1 MEVFTKVYPLQ
12 KYLSN
17 INKSKSIGFV
27 PTMGALHKGHLSLI
41 ERAQSENDV
50 TVVSIFV
57 NPTQFDK
64 KEDLST
70 YPRTQQ
76 KDIDLLNSIDCN
88 VVFIPLTEDI
98 YLNKVESQ
106 NFDFGGLEKV
116 MEGSFR
122 NGHFDGV
129 GTVVKR
135 LFEIVRPTNAYFG
148 EKDFQQLQIIKKMV
162 EVENLP
168 VNIIGCDI
176 YREDDGLAMSSRNGR
191 LNEEQRKEAPLIY
204 QTLLKAQE
212 LFPNNSIRDVKEMVK
227 NTFEN
232 NTYLNLEYFE
242 IADIKSLTPT
252 DLKNKNIKYRGFI
265 AVFADTVRLIDNIA
279 LN

>member
-1 MEVFTKVYPLQ
+1 MKVFTKVYSLQ
-12 KYLSN
+12 NYLSN
-17 INKSKSIGFV
+17 INKSKLIGFV

-41 ERAQSENDV
+41 KRAQSENDII
-50 TVVSIFV
+50 VVSIFV

-64 KEDLST
+64 KEDLVT

-76 KDIDLLNSIDCN
+76 EDLDLLNSINCD
-88 VVFIPLTEDI
+88 VVFIPLTEEV
-98 YLNKVESQ
+98 YLEKVESQ
-106 NFDFGGLEKV
+106 NFNFGGLEKV

-122 NGHFDGV
+122 DGHFDGV

-135 LFEIVRPTNAYFG
+135 LFEIVKPTNAYFG

-162 EVENLP
+162 EIENIP
-168 VNIIGCDI
+168 INIIGCDI
-176 YREDDGLAMSSRNGR
+176 FREDDGLAMSSRNTR
-191 LNEEQRKEAPLIY
+191 LNKKQRKDAPLIY
-204 QTLLKAQE
+204 QTLLKAQK

-227 NTFEN
+227 NTFKN
-232 NTYLNLEYFE
+232 NTNLKLEYFE
-242 IADIKSLTPT
+242 ITDIETLTPI
-252 DLKNKNIKYRGFI
+252 LSKNKNIKYRGFI